1 MKTFTKS
8 VLVIGVATL
17 AATTM
22 YAKSSNRQ
30 GTEVVHFSAH
40 VTFTNSGVESGSASG
55 QLSEAV
61 QGNADH
67 ESLTVTAKGLLPS
80 TTYDLNA
87 TTESNSTPTL
97 VDEFTTD
104 GKGNAKL
111 NISNSGK
118 GKKTVAFP
126 DGILP
131 LTGVTELD
139 IVDTGTSTTVL
150 TAGAGQASK
159 VKYMVKKPMDDTAG
173 NGESGTISLSAS
185 DKSGKASLAASGL
198 RDSTDYVLVVNGN
211 PVSTNTSSSKGT
223 LKINESASP
232 SDILN
237 ANTVELDDT
246 TGATIL
252 TAAVP

>member
-22 YAKSSNRQ
+22 YAKSSKRQ
-30 GTEVVHFSAH
+30 GTEVIHFSAH
-40 VTFTNSGVESGSASG
+40 VTFTNDGVESGSASG
-55 QLSEAV
+55 QLSEAI

-67 ESLTVTAKGLLPS
+67 ESLSVTAKGLMPN

-87 TTESNSTPTL
+87 TTEANSTPTL

-104 GKGNAKL
+104 KKGDAKVSV
-111 NISNSGK
+111 SNSGK
-118 GKKTVAFP
+118 GKKSVAFP

-139 IVDTGTSTTVL
+139 IVDTGTSATVL
-150 TAGAGQASK
+150 TAGADQTSK

-173 NGESGTISLSAS
+173 NGESGTIDLSAS
-185 DKSGKASLAASGL
+185 DKSGKASLTASGL
-198 RDSTDYVLVVNGN
+198 STSTDYVLVVNGN
-211 PVSTNTSSSKGT
+211 PVSTNTPSSKGT
-223 LKINESASP
+223 LKISQSASP

-237 ANTVELDDT
+237 ANAVELDDT
-246 TGATIL
+246 TGTAIL
-252 TAAVP
+252 TTTVP

>member
-1 MKTFTKS
+1 MF
-8 VLVIGVATL
+8 
-17 AATTM
+17 
-22 YAKSSNRQ
+22 AKSSKRQ

-40 VTFTNSGVESGSASG
+40 VTFTNDGPEPTAAGTGQISESM
-55 QLSEAV
+55 

-67 ESLTVTAKGLLPS
+67 ESLSVSLKGLQAS

-87 TTESNSTPTL
+87 TTVSNSTPTL

-111 NISNSGK
+111 SINNTGK

-131 LTGVTELD
+131 LTGLTELD
-139 IVDTGTSTTVL
+139 VVNTTTTDTVL
-150 TAGAGQASK
+150 TAGSDQTSK

-173 NGESGTISLSAS
+173 NGESGSISLSAS

-198 RDSTDYVLVVNGN
+198 SDSTDYVLVVNGN

-232 SDILN
+232 SDILS

-246 TGATIL
+246 TGTAIL

>member
-1 MKTFTKS
+1 MNTFTKS

-22 YAKSSNRQ
+22 YAKSSKRQ

-40 VTFTNSGVESGSASG
+40 VTFTNSGAESGSASG
-55 QLSEAV
+55 QLSEAI

-67 ESLTVTAKGLLPS
+67 ESLTVTAKLLPS

-87 TTESNSTPTL
+87 TTVSNSSPTL

-104 GKGNAKL
+104 KKGNAKVSV
-111 NISNSGK
+111 SNSGK
-118 GKKTVAFP
+118 GKKSVPFP

-150 TAGAGQASK
+150 TAGADQTSK

-173 NGESGTISLSAS
+173 NGETGTIDLSAS
-185 DKSGKASLAASGL
+185 DKGGKASLAASSL
-198 RDSTDYVLVVNGN
+198 STSTDYVLVVNGN
-211 PVSTNTSSSKGT
+211 PVSTNTPSSKGT
-223 LKINESASP
+223 LKISQSASS

-237 ANTVELDDT
+237 ANTVELDDAT

-252 TAAVP
+252 TATVP